1 MSINIVYSNALEN
14 WSIEK
19 AQEIVEESLVKLVTD
34 EFLTGELTLYILRL
48 TYMS

>member
-19 AQEIVEESLVKLVTD
+19 AQEIVEESFDKWEEISLKKMVV
-34 EFLTGELTLYILRL
+34 
-48 TYMS
+48 